1 MTENKRIFW
10 NIIATYGRSLYSL
23 ALGLFTAR
31 WALNALGVSDYGL
44 YGVIGGLVV
53 FIGFLNGT
61 LASANS
67 RFYAISIG
75 KARAADDKELALEEC
90 RRWFNTAFSIHTVIP
105 AVLVAIGY
113 PIGIWAI
120 ENFLTIPPDRVA
132 DCVWVFRFTCLSC
145 FVGMMNVPF
154 TAMYNAKQYIAELT
168 IYSYITSTANALF
181 LYYMISHPGVWLV
194 KYAFWCCML
203 SVIPQLVICVRAFF
217 VFPECRIRG
226 AYMWDIQ
233 RIREVGAFG
242 MWNLMGT
249 TCALLRAQGTNI
261 VVNKA
266 FGARVNAAMA
276 LGNSVNAHSSALTSS
291 LLGAMAPAITTAYG
305 AGQTEKMQTLAYQ
318 MCKFGCALLLIFF
331 IPLISELQT
340 ILVLWLKEPP
350 QYTAYLCFVMLLMN
364 FLEVSTHGHMVAV
377 NASGRV
383 KEYQLNMTMIS
394 ILTLPAVII
403 TVWLGGGIYALGVV
417 MICVRIGISL
427 RRVYYARM
435 FAGLSAKSWLQQ
447 VVVPIS
453 VVVLVAGG
461 ASLSPRLLFSTG
473 LVRIGLTTLVA
484 EVVLLPLLWFVVL
497 SVPEREFVAAHIKSH
512 FRIKVGARF
521 A

>member
-31 WALNALGVSDYGL
+31 WALNALGISDYGL
-44 YGVIGGLVV
+44 YGVIGGLVA

-61 LASANS
+61 LAGANS

-75 KARAADDKELALEEC
+75 KARATDDKELALEEC

-113 PIGIWAI
+113 PIGIWAV

-132 DCVWVFRFTCLSC
+132 DCIWVFRFTCLSC

-168 IYSYITSTANALF
+168 IYSYITSTVNALF

-194 KYAFWCCML
+194 KYALWCCVL
-203 SVIPQLVICVRAFF
+203 SVVPQLVIGVRAFF
-217 VFPECRIRG
+217 VFPECRIRK
-226 AYMWDIQ
+226 AYMWDIR

-242 MWNLMGT
+242 MWNLMGAI
-249 TCALLRAQGTNI
+249 CVLLREQGTNV
-261 VVNKA
+261 VVNKV

-291 LLGAMAPAITTAYG
+291 LLGAMAPAVTTAYG

-331 IPLISELQT
+331 IPLISELQAV
-340 ILVLWLKEPP
+340 LALWLKEPP
-350 QYTAYLCFVMLLMN
+350 QYTTYLCFVMLLMN

-394 ILTLPAVII
+394 ILTLPAVIV
-403 TVWLGGGIYALGVV
+403 TVWLGGGIYALGIVL
-417 MICVRIGISL
+417 ICARVSISL
-427 RRVYYARM
+427 RRVYYAWRL
-435 FAGLSAKSWLQQ
+435 AGLSAVRWLRL

-453 VVVLVAGG
+453 IVVLVVGG
-461 ASLSPRLLFSTG
+461 VSTLPRLVLSAGF
-473 LVRIGLTTLVA
+473 VRIVVTTFIT

-497 SVPEREFVAAHIKSH
+497 STVEREFVAAHVRSRLHLKIAGK
-512 FRIKVGARF
+512 
-521 A
+521 